1 MNIFV
6 TDPSPVVCAKQLCDV
21 HLRKMVIEQ
30 AQLLSTAHI
39 VCDGV
44 QVAYKKTH
52 HNHPCA
58 VWVRESTNNYLW
70 AWQLL
75 LAMCSEYRYR
85 FEKPHL
91 TETHLQAL
99 RKMPTMPSIGLTP
112 FAIAMPEHLRSDDI
126 CASYRRYLLIKL
138 REWRSRERPINTGFT
153 RREVPSF
160 LLTVSPRYFP
170 RTDLGVTKCTTKV
183 CISHSITRS
192 TQPLN
197 GETPSFTR
205 S

>member
-1 MNIFV
+1 MNLFV
-6 TDPSPVVCAKQLCDV
+6 TDLSPVVSAKNHCNV
-21 HLRKMVIEQ
+21 HLRKMIVET

-58 VWVRESTNNYLW
+58 VWVRASTDNYLW

-85 FEKPHL
+85 FDKPHL

-99 RKMPTMPSIGLTP
+99 RMIPTMPSIGLTP
-112 FAIAMPEHLRSDDI
+112 FAMAMPEHLRSDDV

-138 REWRSRERPINTGFT
+138 REWRSRDKPINTGFT
-153 RREVPSF
+153 YREVPNF

-170 RTDLGVTKCTTKV
+170 RIDLGVRRV
-183 CISHSITRS
+183 
-192 TQPLN
+192 QPI
-197 GETPSFTR
+197 
-205 S
+205 